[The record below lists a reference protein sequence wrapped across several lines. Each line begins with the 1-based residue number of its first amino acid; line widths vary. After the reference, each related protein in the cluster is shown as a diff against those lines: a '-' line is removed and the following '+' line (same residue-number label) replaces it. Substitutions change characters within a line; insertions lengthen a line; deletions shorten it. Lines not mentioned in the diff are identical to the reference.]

1 MAMQKNFPHQ
11 FLRHITLLQ
20 RRKPML
26 LSPVSRIWWLTS
38 ATLLMILM
46 LQFAPRVYGSDLP
59 DMGNPAGTLIS
70 LQEEKEL
77 GKEFMRNI
85 RHSLTLVD
93 DPVCN
98 SYISSLGHRLA
109 SQIDTKDQ
117 TFTFFIVDDSSINAF
132 AGPGGYIGVHT
143 GLIKATNSESELASV
158 LAHEIAHVVQRHLV
172 RQLESNQQ
180 MSVSTMA
187 AVIAAI
193 LLGKG
198 NADVTQAV
206 IASSVAGSAQSQL
219 SFSRQHE
226 QEADRVGIEMLARAG
241 YDPRSMANF
250 FETLQKANRF
260 NMAGVPEFLLT
271 HPVTTS
277 RIADARGRAAQIPYH
292 KKSETPSLDYQLF
305 VARINYL
312 EQQKSSANSEAI
324 TRAVRQKHHK
334 LDFAGRYSHVLS
346 LLTTKAFNKARQEI
360 AQLIADDMLRI
371 PYIVTQADIEI
382 ADQKPKAA
390 LEHLAQALMLYPQNQ
405 ILSLIYAN
413 TLIQTGQAK
422 NAMLALQDFVRNK
435 NVENPIIYKTY
446 ATSAEQAGYQSEAY
460 EAMADYDYALGQ
472 VHMAIQHLNQAI
484 KQHDTDAYRKLRLEA
499 RREELKQEVVTN
511 QSNKDGQQ

>member
-1 MAMQKNFPHQ
+1 MQ
-11 FLRHITLLQ
+11 
-20 RRKPML
+20 
-26 LSPVSRIWWLTS
+26 SPIVRVSRNVKPTRIWSGPTIVIAFFLS
-38 ATLLMILM
+38 
-46 LQFAPRVYGSDLP
+46 LQCLPYRAYSSELP
-59 DMGNPAGTLIS
+59 DMGNPAGTVIS
-70 LQEEKEL
+70 LEEEKDL
-77 GKEFMRNI
+77 GKEFMRSI
-85 RHSLTLVD
+85 RQTLTLVD

-117 TFTFFIVDDSSINAF
+117 SFTFFIVDDPSINAF

-143 GLIKATNSESELASV
+143 GLIRATVSESELASV

-172 RQLESNQQ
+172 RQLESSQH

-193 LLGKG
+193 LLGRG
-198 NADVTQAV
+198 SPDVTQAV

-260 NMAGVPEFLLT
+260 NLTGVPEFLLT

-277 RIADARGRAAQIPYH
+277 RIADARGRAAQIPFH
-292 KKSETPSLDYQLF
+292 KKTVAPSLDYQLF

-312 EQQKSSANSEAI
+312 EEQKSSTDRSIIE
-324 TRAVRQKHHK
+324 RAVKEKPHK
-334 LDFAGRYSHVLS
+334 RDYAGRYSHVLA
-346 LLTTKAFNKARQEI
+346 LLTIKNFNKARKEI
-360 AQLIADDMLRI
+360 AQLINDDMHRI
-371 PYIVTQADIEI
+371 PYIVTQSDIEI
-382 ADQKPKAA
+382 ADEHPKAA
-390 LEHLAQALMLYPQNQ
+390 LQHLAKALMLYPQNQ

-413 TLIQTGQAK
+413 TLIQTGHAK

-435 NVENPIIYKTY
+435 NVEDPDIYKTY
-446 ATSAEQAGYQSEAY
+446 ATSAEKAGYESEAY

-499 RREELKQEVVTN
+499 RLEQLKHEVVKN
-511 QSNKDGQQ
+511 QSTDNQPQQ